1 MTKIRVALSS
11 PIDDN
16 LYSVLLA
23 HECLKHEEIELV
35 GVITLK
41 VFSYKRFKSEF
52 NRLRSLLFL
61 KIFNKIFNRETS
73 TSSFHEILK
82 KNLFH
87 ERKIS
92 KLSLRSLCKSNEVSF
107 RKIINP
113 NSQESIDFLRLS
125 QPDLI
130 LSVGS
135 IILREEIIDLPNKGL
150 LNVHLGILP
159 KYRGMGVTE
168 WPVIESTSF
177 QSINTGITLHFIHKG
192 VDTGPIISRKFIPFR
207 KGDTFDTLE
216 ERYLPEMVKLMI
228 EGVIIVKNGELNY
241 ETQESHQG
249 KQYFAL
255 HPRMRKFAEK
265 KLMELMRND

>member
-61 KIFNKIFNRETS
+61 KIFNKIFNRATS

-130 LSVGS
+130 LSLWLNS
-135 IILREEIIDLPNKGL
+135 TLAILPWILTKEIIFG
-150 LNVHLGILP
+150 
-159 KYRGMGVTE
+159 E
-168 WPVIESTSF
+168 
-177 QSINTGITLHFIHKG
+177 
-192 VDTGPIISRKFIPFR
+192 II
-207 KGDTFDTLE
+207 
-216 ERYLPEMVKLMI
+216 
-228 EGVIIVKNGELNY
+228 
-241 ETQESHQG
+241 
-249 KQYFAL
+249 FAL
-255 HPRMRKFAEK
+255 ILVLRDPF
-265 KLMELMRND
+265 L